1 MAEPVTFTSTSAKL
15 GLPYLFAGQSQKEL
29 FVNEAFAILDTMVHP
44 VVLGEAASPPTG
56 SEDGDC
62 WIVSAQPSGA
72 WSDKAGQLAYY
83 ETGQWAFVEP
93 RNGLAVYD
101 EAARQFA
108 FFDDTWLRASEPSNP
123 SGGATIDAE
132 AREAIG
138 KIVTALRTSGILPK
152 T

>member
-15 GLPYLFAGQSQKEL
+15 RLPYLFAGQSQKEL
-29 FVNEAFAILDTMVHP
+29 FVNEAFAILDAMVHP
-44 VVLGEAASPPTG
+44 VVGGEAASPPT
-56 SEDGDC
+56 SPQEGDC
-62 WIVSAQPSGA
+62 WIVSEQSSGD
-72 WSDKAGQLAYY
+72 WTNRAGQVACY

-93 RNGLAVYD
+93 TNGLAVYD
-101 EAARQFA
+101 LAARQFA
-108 FFDDTWLRASEPSNP
+108 FFDGTWLRASQVSDP

>member
-29 FVNEAFAILDTMVHP
+29 FVNEAFAILDAMVHP
-44 VVLGEAASPPTG
+44 VVLGEAASPPLG
-56 SEDGDC
+56 PEEGDC
-62 WIVSAQPSGA
+62 WIVSAEPSGA

-83 ETGQWAFVEP
+83 ETGQWAFVIP
-93 RNGLAVYD
+93 SNGLAVYD
-101 EAARQFA
+101 KTARQFA
-108 FFDDTWLRASEPSNP
+108 FFDGTWLRASQVSDP